1 MHEQSPAPAPVS
13 PEVEAQARALR
24 GRGTPL
30 PDGLRASLERG
41 SGRLLGHVR
50 VHDDDLGNAL
60 AAAVEAR
67 AVTVGGDIALAAG
80 EAGSAPGVLEH
91 ELAHAIQQTGTPA
104 QGPLVVTSPGDAV
117 EQDAVALLPK
127 GPDAG

>member
-1 MHEQSPAPAPVS
+1 M
-13 PEVEAQARALR
+13 EAQARALR
-24 GRGTPL
+24 GRGVPL
-30 PDGLRASLERG
+30 PDGLRTSLERE

-50 VHDDDLGNAL
+50 VHDDELGNAL

-80 EAGSAPGVLEH
+80 EGGSAPGVLEH

-104 QGPLVVTSPGDAV
+104 QGPLVLTSPGDAV
-117 EQDAVALLPK
+117 EQDAVALLPG
-127 GPDAG
+127 GPGAG